1 MRLDGEIVGTTIVGV
16 LHNRHH
22 ALLDE
27 FQQLFGAEALSVYAY
42 DWRVNT
48 NIDAGDGTRAIGTLA
63 PAPVVRQVLQE
74 GQDNISLVE
83 NIDNKNYLTVY
94 RPLYDHTRRTNPEVT
109 PIGMVSVARPTPN
122 RTRTTRTCP
131 TTAGVSRWRGG
142 SFDCQWHCDRGG

>member
-63 PAPVVRQVLQE
+63 PRPGGAAGLAGGT
-74 GQDNISLVE
+74 GQ
-83 NIDNKNYLTVY
+83 YL
-94 RPLYDHTRRTNPEVT
+94 L
-109 PIGMVSVARPTPN
+109 
-122 RTRTTRTCP
+122 
-131 TTAGVSRWRGG
+131 GG
-142 SFDCQWHCDRGG
+142 KHR